1 MPYIDALKGNT
12 VLNYEPQIN
21 DEVLKNR
28 KALRNEYP
36 TGYDSIP
43 V

>member
-1 MPYIDALKGNT
+1 MPYIDALKGNA
-12 VLNYEPQIN
+12 VLNYEPQTN
-21 DEVLKNR
+21 EVLKNR